1 METMVQLKNNLYLP
15 APNVTLDYV
24 KNRGFSVFGMS
35 KMAYMYTSLT
45 LGLEYV
51 WNVALRIYKI
61 YDRMGRF
68 GCRITTRSEF
78 YQAMINS
85 SMICWMNLET
95 GHLEFRNVRLAYK
108 NDEIVDIPYCCIEL
122 DHEVKSTCNFTRYL
136 SLWKKLSIEDWV
148 LCKRG
153 LEKDNSYLKFL
164 SNSRKRKLY
173 IF

>member
-1 METMVQLKNNLYLP
+1 MVQLKNNLYLP

-122 DHEVKSTCNFTRYL
+122 DHEVNRILILKSSCNFTTYVGP
-136 SLWKKLSIEDWV
+136 K
-148 LCKRG
+148 
-153 LEKDNSYLKFL
+153 
-164 SNSRKRKLY
+164 Y
-173 IF
+173 IWSPDIWFPTNGPQPIQSPWTNVPQNFGPPG

>member
-1 METMVQLKNNLYLP
+1 MVQLKNNLYLP
-15 APNVTLDYV
+15 APNITLDYV
-24 KNRGFSVFGMS
+24 KNRRFSVFGMS
-35 KMAYMYTSLT
+35 KMAYLYTSLT

-51 WNVALRIYKI
+51 WNVAVRIYKI

-68 GCRITTRSEF
+68 GRRLTTRSEF

-122 DHEVKSTCNFTRYL
+122 DHEVNRILISILKSTYNFTRYYMCQL
-136 SLWKKLSIEDWV
+136 SAAMMS
-148 LCKRG
+148 
-153 LEKDNSYLKFL
+153 
-164 SNSRKRKLY
+164 
-173 IF
+173 